1 MKLFKQ
7 CIKVVISLVVA
18 CISFYVTPVSAS
30 APLADSSV
38 EDIGNEM
45 FGYIS
50 PNNAELV
57 GCKFNETT
65 EGYADVYVTNVFTAI
80 DPRITGT
87 FSISYSYLG
96 NDTTPTESI
105 TASGTYV
112 SVAQDNDY
120 SGTYGP
126 HGPYPLTTTTLI
138 YTPSAQ
144 DIAYGVHI
152 LNSVSPTWKDAGAAI
167 NVNWS
172 GALAGTNNGFDEE
185 PIAGKEYT
193 FSCVNGG
200 FGIALNDLYNYLSTG
215 NIKQPQTVTV
225 TSPISKTYNNSTFN
239 LNATIS

>member
-7 CIKVVISLVVA
+7 CIKVGISLTVA
-18 CISFYVTPVSAS
+18 CISFCVTPVSAS
-30 APLADSSV
+30 APLADSSI

-45 FGYIS
+45 FGYVS
-50 PNNAELV
+50 PNNAALV
-57 GCKFNETT
+57 GCKFNTT
-65 EGYADVYVTNVFTAI
+65 NTGYLDVYVTNVFTAI
-80 DPRITGT
+80 DPRITGA
-87 FSISYSYLG
+87 FNISYRYSG
-96 NDTTPTESI
+96 NNGTPSESI

-112 SVAQDNDY
+112 SVAQNGT
-120 SGTYGP
+120 SGTISDLN
-126 HGPYPLTTTTLI
+126 GPYPRIFTTLT

-152 LNSVSPTWKDAGAAI
+152 LKSVSPAWKDAGAAI

-185 PIAGKEYT
+185 PVAGKEYT

-215 NIKQPQTVTV
+215 NVKQPQTVTV